1 MGKKKSVMNMP
12 KELCKKKLLKDK
24 QDTKDKKQKAE
35 SVRKKKKMCGYTKG
49 DNETILMTGL

>member
-24 QDTKDKKQKAE
+24 QDTKDKK
-35 SVRKKKKMCGYTKG
+35 
-49 DNETILMTGL
+49 